1 MRTALACLNHTCS
14 LEQECCLERECCLH
28 QLAAEIRNYHRSHL
42 RELRFEVLLSGVVIR
57 GVSRSYYGKQL
68 ALHEIRRRCRL
79 LVTANRIEVEEV
91 EPNTVSRS
99 DPVGG

>member
-91 EPNTVSRS
+91 VPNPVSES
-99 DPVGG
+99 DRVGG

>member
-1 MRTALACLNHTCS
+1 MRTALACLNQACS
-14 LEQECCLERECCLH
+14 LEQECSLERECCLH
-28 QLAAEIRNYHRSHL
+28 QLAAEIRTYHRSHL